1 MFPSCKM
8 LVYEQQE
15 RFIMGNNEW
24 MLIAVVIIAI
34 LLGISIMAALQ
45 GKRSLKKSGRA
56 SQNQTKRGTT
66 NRA

>member
-1 MFPSCKM
+1 
-8 LVYEQQE
+8 
-15 RFIMGNNEW
+15 MGNNEW